1 MKTSIYSQHEEH
13 LDWLK
18 KISFY
23 NDELKIMQERL
34 EEVNSKNSGKEVKK
48 DIEHFQNQFLIQTK
62 TMNDMKRSIKVDE
75 KVIMANINQNPVA
88 SDHRTAEDHSEEREN
103 IQSFENNFNK
113 LRNEFKEFL
122 AKRM

>member
-34 EEVNSKNSGKEVKK
+34 EEVNSKNSGMEVKK

-62 TMNDMKRSIKVDE
+62 TMDDMKRSIKVDE

-88 SDHRTAEDHSEEREN
+88 ADHRTAEDHTEEREN
-103 IQSFENNFNK
+103 IESFENNFNK